1 MRRIEFALLAVLG
14 AVLLPSPAPAQN
26 ACEMQ
31 IRRYK
36 ATGDGLNADRTAA
49 IEEAD
54 IAYTAAER
62 RVRARLNAWKIHCPT
77 GCRQARPP
85 SPTVDTPDDGSV
97 VRFNEKLGKYH
108 ALVWST
114 LEAYRFCAPAE
125 GGVPR
130 NAPHP
135 GPQ

>member
-1 MRRIEFALLAVLG
+1 MGRIRIAVLALLSTL
-14 AVLLPSPAPAQN
+14 LLPSPAPAQG

-36 ATGDGLNADRTAA
+36 ATGDGISEDRGAA

-54 IAYTAAER
+54 ITYTAAER
-62 RVRARLNAWKIHCPT
+62 RVRARLNAWKNQCPT

-85 SPTVDTPDDGSV
+85 SPVEETPDDGSV
-97 VRFNEKLGKYH
+97 VNFDDKLGKYR
-108 ALVWST
+108 AMVWST

-125 GGVPR
+125 GGPPR
-130 NAPHP
+130 TAPP